1 MSVHEDSQ
9 NLNRTYRDPRGV
21 LVTVI
26 RWDKVKQ
33 QVIFLRPGYEHTC
46 MQSLERFLQKFTR
59 VL

>member
-1 MSVHEDSQ
+1 MDEDSQ
-9 NLNRTYRDPRGV
+9 NLNRKYRDSRGV

-33 QVIFLRPGYEHTC
+33 RVIFLRPGYEHKC

-59 VL
+59 VI